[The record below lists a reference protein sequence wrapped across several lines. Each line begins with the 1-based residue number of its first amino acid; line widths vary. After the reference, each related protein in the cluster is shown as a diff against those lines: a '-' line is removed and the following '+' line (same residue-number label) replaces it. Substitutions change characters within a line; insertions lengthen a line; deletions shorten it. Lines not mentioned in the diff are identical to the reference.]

1 MSTPLKR
8 GTWGPTTP
16 LEKTLTS
23 RRTVSERSNQ
33 RTAGGNPVSAVYGIR
48 WDDGKRVRIVAALLA
63 ALITTA
69 AFVGMSAGANRS
81 MTSMVIAARSGDTKA
96 ALHSVEALGGKVG
109 ARISLIH
116 GFLAKVPADRISEL
130 RAAKGVL
137 SAVADTPAH
146 LSGSS
151 GPGGPGASLALVKQE
166 IGADVLAK
174 AGITGKGVDVAMIDS
189 GVVPVPG
196 LSQASKVYV
205 GPDFT
210 PEANDSSTKDLDTF
224 GHGTHLA
231 GIITGENAAD
241 GFSGVAPGS
250 RLVSVKAATADGDTS
265 LGELLQA
272 VSWVVMHRASDGL
285 NIRVLNLSVGSQLS
299 GSYTADPMSYAVE
312 QAWKAGIVVVAAAG
326 NSNDIL
332 GLDSP
337 AADPFVV
344 AVGASDSGKTSAL
357 TDDQIPSWSR
367 VGTSTRSSDVVAPGT
382 SLVSLRDPGSN
393 VDQNHPEGLVDK
405 AYFKGSG
412 TSQAAAVV
420 SASVALMLQSNP
432 NLSPDQ
438 VKALLVQGAAGIPKG
453 TLLTQGA
460 GQINVN
466 KSTHLAVPAAK
477 QSFVEASLSAI
488 LSANRTQDVNVDPG
502 GTGKNLSANRWS
514 ANRWSANRWSAN
526 RWSANRW
533 SDNSWGD
540 DTE

>member
-1 MSTPLKR
+1 M
-8 GTWGPTTP
+8 
-16 LEKTLTS
+16 
-23 RRTVSERSNQ
+23 
-33 RTAGGNPVSAVYGIR
+33 SAVYGIR
-48 WDDGKRVRIVAALLA
+48 WDDGKRIRIVAALLA
-63 ALITTA
+63 ALMTTA
-69 AFVGMSAGANRS
+69 VFVGMTAGGDRS
-81 MTSMVIAARSGDTKA
+81 MTSMVIAARSGDTSA

-116 GFLAKVPADRISEL
+116 GFLAKVPSNRISEL

-146 LSGSS
+146 LSSNS
-151 GPGGPGASLALVKQE
+151 GPGGPGASLKLVKQE
-166 IGADVLAK
+166 IGADVLAN

-196 LSQASKVYV
+196 LSKASKVYV

-210 PEANDSSTKDLDTF
+210 PEANDSDTKGLDTF

-272 VSWVVMHRASDGL
+272 ISWVVMHRASDGL
-285 NIRVLNLSVGSQLS
+285 NIRVLNLSVGSQLI
-299 GSYTADPMSYAVE
+299 GSYTADPMSYAAE

-326 NSNDIL
+326 NGNDIL

-344 AVGASDSGKTSAL
+344 AVGASDSGKTSAIS
-357 TDDQIPSWSR
+357 DDMIPTWSR
-367 VGTSTRSSDVVAPGT
+367 LGTSLRNADVVAPGT
-382 SLVSLRDPGSN
+382 SLVSLRDPGSF

-405 AYFKGSG
+405 DYFKGSG

-420 SASVALMLQSNP
+420 SASVALMLQKNP
-432 NLSPDQ
+432 NLTPDQ
-438 VKALLVQGAAGIPKG
+438 VKALLVKGAVSVPKG

-460 GQINVN
+460 GEINVN
-466 KSTHLAVPAAK
+466 RSTQMYVPYAK

-488 LSANRTQDVNVDPG
+488 LNANRSQDVNVDPG
-502 GTGKNLSANRWS
+502 GTGKTLSANRWS

-533 SDNSWGD
+533 SDSSWGD
-540 DTE
+540 PTE